1 MSFST
6 ILLLILTIS
15 IGISAYV
22 LLALN
27 TNIVE
32 IDLLIRKYDME
43 LGKLILLTFLVSM
56 LVTLFL
62 ESIFFT
68 SRNREKDD

>member
-15 IGISAYV
+15 IGIGAYV

-27 TNIVE
+27 TNVVE

>member
-15 IGISAYV
+15 IGICAYV

-32 IDLLIRKYDME
+32 IDLLIRKYDTE
-43 LGKLILLTFLVSM
+43 LGKLILLTFLISM
-56 LVTLFL
+56 IVTLFL

>member
-15 IGISAYV
+15 IGIGAYV

>member
-15 IGISAYV
+15 IGICAYV
-22 LLALN
+22 LLTLN

-32 IDLLIRKYDME
+32 IDLLIRKHDIE
-43 LGKLILLTFLVSM
+43 LGKLILLTFLISM
-56 LVTLFL
+56 IVTLFL